1 MNTMNTFNLE
11 PTFLATRYAVGSTN
25 DVHAAIS
32 SLSDGVKHNYHE
44 DHHDNHNHHDNH
56 IHNQICSGQR
66 RRCACWDE
74 YYCDDYDDDYD
85 NADDGHNDAAADD
98 DDDDVDDA
106 DDGYNDAA
114 ADDDAADDDTADGAT
129 DDDVW
134 LIEPRENSDRKFWV
148 PLSC

>member
-11 PTFLATRYAVGSTN
+11 PTFLATRYAVGSAN

-66 RRCACWDE
+66 RQCACWDE
-74 YYCDDYDDDYD
+74 HHCGDCDDCDD
-85 NADDGHNDAAADD
+85 ADDGYNDAAADD

-106 DDGYNDAA
+106 DD
-114 ADDDAADDDTADGAT
+114 DDDDDDDEH
-129 DDDVW
+129 
-134 LIEPRENSDRKFWV
+134 L
-148 PLSC
+148 